1 MTNPSPWQ
9 EFCDAIESAWPVSRY
24 RDVGVV
30 VGCSGGAD
38 SVALLRCLAEATRP
52 RAGTTPPSGFIVV
65 AHFNHRFR
73 GEASDGDAD
82 FVRRLADQFG
92 LAVEIECGDA
102 AARDEES
109 ARNHRRAFF
118 RNLLGRYGAR
128 YLALGHSR
136 DDNVETVLYRMM
148 RGTGPLGMAGVAP
161 FRPFSEHP
169 SDSDF
174 VIARPMLSL
183 GRDQIRGALRSID
196 AAWREDASNQSNT
209 YRRNWIRNELLPA
222 METQFPH
229 AVTAIARAVEGQRQ
243 WKDALQSVIDRWIED
258 QQVREAPLTLRRLDR
273 IGGGGMPGRDWEQDS
288 GAASPAEQAVAIEA
302 LRRCWHR
309 AGWPLRDMGQHHWTR
324 VVEMLYGGGPDALTL
339 PGAVDVRRDQEAV
352 VFVRRDPVFP

>member
-52 RAGTTPPSGFIVV
+52 RAGTTPPSGFLVV

-73 GEASDGDAD
+73 GEASDGDAE
-82 FVRRLADQFG
+82 FVRRLADQLG
-92 LAVEIECGDA
+92 LAVQIECGDA
-102 AARDEES
+102 TARDEDS

-118 RNLLGRYGAR
+118 RKVLGQYGAR

-161 FRPFSEHP
+161 FRPFSEDLA
-169 SDSDF
+169 DSDF
-174 VIARPMLSL
+174 VIARPMLAL
-183 GRDQIRGALRSID
+183 GRDQIRGALRSIG
-196 AAWREDASNQSNT
+196 ATWREDASNQSNT

-229 AVTAIARAVEGQRQ
+229 AATAIAHAIEGQRQ
-243 WKDALQSVIDRWIED
+243 WMDALQPVIDRWIED
-258 QQVREAPLTLRRLDR
+258 HQVREVPLTLRRLD
-273 IGGGGMPGRDWEQDS
+273 GDV
-288 GAASPAEQAVAIEA
+288 AASPAEQAVAIEA

-309 AGWPLRDMGQHHWTR
+309 AGWPLRDMGRHHWTR
-324 VVEMLYGGGPDALTL
+324 VVAMLRGDGPDALTL